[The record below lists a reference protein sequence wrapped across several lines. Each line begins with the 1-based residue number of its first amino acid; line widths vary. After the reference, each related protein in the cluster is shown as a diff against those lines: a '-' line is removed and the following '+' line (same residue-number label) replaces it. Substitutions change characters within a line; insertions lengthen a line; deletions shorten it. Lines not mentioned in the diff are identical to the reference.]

1 MAAVV
6 RYGFLEAVLRMLP
19 AWWRRLRL
27 RKKILVMLTL
37 LVLIVPVLL
46 IAAVNTWVILSVD
59 QRIYQDLDEIPAN
72 DYALVLGT
80 SHLMV
85 NGQPNPFF
93 DHRIEAAAA
102 LYNAG
107 KARYLVLSGHSE
119 PHYNEP
125 AVMAQRLAALGVPE
139 TALIRD
145 GEGHRTID
153 SIQRVKSHDNR
164 VTIVS
169 QSDHIY
175 RALFLARHAGIDAVA
190 YPAEAAPPLNTLRVG
205 VREVGARVKAVIDL
219 YLPIAEPNEPDS
231 STGIAVE

>member
-1 MAAVV
+1 MRIV
-6 RYGFLEAVLRMLP
+6 P

-27 RKKILVMLTL
+27 AKKAQVIVTLVVIVPTL
-37 LVLIVPVLL
+37 LV
-46 IAAVNTWVILSVD
+46 AAANTWVILSVD
-59 QRIYQDLDEIPAN
+59 QRIYQDLDELPAN

-85 NGQPNPFF
+85 DGRPNPFF
-93 DHRIEAAAA
+93 EHRIEAAAA
-102 LYNAG
+102 LYYAG

-139 TALIRD
+139 ASLIRD
-145 GEGHRTID
+145 GQGHRTID
-153 SIQRVKSHDNR
+153 SIQRAKIYGDRITV
-164 VTIVS
+164 VS
-169 QSDHIY
+169 QNDHIY
-175 RALFLARHAGIDAVA
+175 RALFLARHVGIDAVA

-219 YLPIAEPNEPDS
+219 YLLGADPNVRTS